1 MSKMAS
7 DLGQRLTVAAIGI
20 PVTVAVTYAGGPLFA
35 VGLAV
40 LSAVAVWEIGRM
52 VAARG
57 DRFLYVWGMMLAA
70 FYPMAA
76 HYLDPGRAWWITLAA
91 LAAVVGV
98 ATLRI
103 APTDRPFQAA
113 ALTLAAA
120 VYVGGLISF
129 GVPLREQFGVG
140 AVEGTLFFFL
150 PVALTWLSDTAA
162 YFGGR
167 SFGKRKLSPVIS
179 PNKTV
184 EGALSSLVAGPV
196 GAVFY
201 GFVVLPRLGSSL
213 GVAALLALGLVV
225 AVAATIGDLAESALK
240 RECGVKDSSG
250 LLPGHGGLL
259 DRMDSLLWSIPAVC
273 VFLLAFL

>member
-1 MSKMAS
+1 MAS

-20 PVTVAVTYAGGPLFA
+20 PVTVAVTYAGGPWFA

-52 VAARG
+52 LAARG
-57 DRFLYVWGMMLAA
+57 DRFLYVVGMTVAASYPLAA
-70 FYPMAA
+70 L
-76 HYLDPGRAWWITLAA
+76 YLDSGDSWSITLAA
-91 LAAVVGV
+91 IVVLAGV

-103 APTDRPFQAA
+103 APADRPFQTA
-113 ALTLAAA
+113 ALTLASA

-129 GVPLREQFGVG
+129 GVPLREQFGTN
-140 AVEGTLFFFL
+140 AAEGTLFFFL
-150 PVALTWLSDTAA
+150 PVALTWISDTAA

-167 SFGKRKLSPVIS
+167 ALGKHKLSPVIS

-184 EGALSSLVAGPV
+184 EGAVAALLAGPAA
-196 GAVFY
+196 AVIY
-201 GFVVLPRLGSSL
+201 GFVVLPRLGDSL
-213 GVAALLALGLVV
+213 GVQGLLALGLVV
-225 AVAATIGDLAESALK
+225 AVAATLGDLAESALK

-259 DRMDSLLWSIPAVC
+259 DRMDSLLWSIPAAC
-273 VFLLAFL
+273 VFLLVFL

>member
-1 MSKMAS
+1 MAS

-20 PVTVAVTYAGGPLFA
+20 PVTVAVTYAGGPWFA

-52 VAARG
+52 LAARG
-57 DRFLYVWGMMLAA
+57 DRFLYVVGMTVAASYPLAA
-70 FYPMAA
+70 L
-76 HYLDPGRAWWITLAA
+76 YLDPGDSWSITLAA
-91 LAAVVGV
+91 VVLLAGV

-103 APTDRPFQAA
+103 APADRPFQTA
-113 ALTLAAA
+113 ALTLASAI
-120 VYVGGLISF
+120 YVGGLISF
-129 GVPLREQFGVG
+129 GVPLREQFGTS

-150 PVALTWLSDTAA
+150 PVALTWISDTAA

-167 SFGKRKLSPVIS
+167 ALGKRKLSPVIS

-184 EGALSSLVAGPV
+184 EGAVAALLAGPAA
-196 GAVFY
+196 AVVY
-201 GFVVLPRLGSSL
+201 GFVVLPRLGDSL
-213 GVAALLALGLVV
+213 GVQGLLALGLVV
-225 AVAATIGDLAESALK
+225 AAAATIGDLAESALK

-259 DRMDSLLWSIPAVC
+259 DRMDSLLWSIPAAC
-273 VFLLAFL
+273 VFLLVFL

>member
-1 MSKMAS
+1 MAS

-20 PVTVAVTYAGGPLFA
+20 PVTVAVTYVGGPLFA

-40 LSAVAVWEIGRM
+40 LSAGAGWETGRM
-52 VAARG
+52 LAARG
-57 DRFLYVWGMMLAA
+57 DRFLYALGMLLAA
-70 FYPMAA
+70 SYPLAA
-76 HYLDPGRAWWITLAA
+76 HYLDAGGAWSVTLAA
-91 LAAVVGV
+91 LLLVVGS

-103 APTDRPFQAA
+103 APADRPFQAA

-120 VYVGGLISF
+120 IYVGGLISF
-129 GVPLREQFGVG
+129 GVPLREGFTDD
-140 AVEGTLFFFL
+140 AVDGTLFFFL
-150 PVALTWLSDTAA
+150 PVALTWLADTAA

-167 SFGKRKLSPVIS
+167 ALGKRKLSPIIS

-184 EGALSSLVAGPV
+184 EGAVAALLAGPI

-201 GFVVLPRLGSSL
+201 GFVILPRLGDSL
-213 GVAALLALGLVV
+213 GAPGLLALGLVV
-225 AVAATIGDLAESALK
+225 AAAATLGDLAESALK

-259 DRMDSLLWSIPAVC
+259 DRMDSLLWSIPAAC
-273 VFLLAFL
+273 VFLLVFL

>member
-1 MSKMAS
+1 MAS

-20 PVTVAVTYAGGPLFA
+20 PVTVAVTYAGGPWFA

-52 VAARG
+52 LAARG
-57 DRFLYVWGMMLAA
+57 DRFLYVLGMVFAASYPLAA
-70 FYPMAA
+70 L
-76 HYLDPGRAWWITLAA
+76 YLDPADSWSITLAA
-91 LAAVVGV
+91 VVLLAGV

-103 APTDRPFQAA
+103 APADRPFQTA
-113 ALTLAAA
+113 ALTLASAI
-120 VYVGGLISF
+120 YVGGLISF
-129 GVPLREQFGVG
+129 GVPLREQFGTS

-150 PVALTWLSDTAA
+150 PVALTWISDTAA

-167 SFGKRKLSPVIS
+167 ALGKHKLSPVIS

-184 EGALSSLVAGPV
+184 EGAVAALLAGPAA
-196 GAVFY
+196 AVIY
-201 GFVVLPRLGSSL
+201 GFVVLPRLGDSL
-213 GVAALLALGLVV
+213 GVQGLLTLGLVV
-225 AVAATIGDLAESALK
+225 SAAATMGDLAESALK

-259 DRMDSLLWSIPAVC
+259 DRMDSLLWSIPAAC
-273 VFLLAFL
+273 VFLLVFL

>member
-1 MSKMAS
+1 MAS

-20 PVTVAVTYAGGPLFA
+20 PVTIAVTYVGGALFA
-35 VGLAV
+35 AGLAV
-40 LSAVAVWEIGRM
+40 LSAVAVWELGRM
-52 VAARG
+52 LAARG
-57 DRFLYVWGMMLAA
+57 DRLLYVLGMVLAA
-70 FYPMAA
+70 SYPLAA
-76 HYLDPGRAWWITLAA
+76 LYLDPGDAWSITLAA
-91 LAAVVGV
+91 LVLLVGT

-103 APTDRPFQAA
+103 APTDRPFQTA

-129 GVPLREQFGVG
+129 GVPLREGFTES
-140 AVEGTLFFFL
+140 ALDGTLFFFL
-150 PVALTWLSDTAA
+150 PVALTWLADTAA

-167 SFGKRKLSPVIS
+167 ALGKRPLAPVIS

-184 EGALSSLVAGPV
+184 EGAVSALLAGPI

-213 GVAALLALGLVV
+213 GAPGLLALGLVV
-225 AVAATIGDLAESALK
+225 AAAATLGDLAESALK

-259 DRMDSLLWSIPAVC
+259 DRMGSLLWSIPAAC
-273 VFLLAFL
+273 LFLLVFL